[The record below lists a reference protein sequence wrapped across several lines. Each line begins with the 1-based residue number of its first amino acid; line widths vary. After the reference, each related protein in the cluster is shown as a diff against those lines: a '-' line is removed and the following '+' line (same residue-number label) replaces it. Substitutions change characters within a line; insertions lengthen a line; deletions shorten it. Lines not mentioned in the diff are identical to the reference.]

1 MKPTA
6 VRANKTDLNSTLNNT
21 SSVPSSK
28 PVCSPPNKN
37 QSHNASPASANS
49 TQLNVLNALNTS
61 GTTTVPSSSA
71 SITTSTSSISIV
83 SSQSQL
89 SAARDENHSHAIKTV
104 LTRDQQPLQNSIIPT
119 TAPVAFAAVAKH
131 STSQHTA
138 NEGNIFFEFKLF
150 NFNFCLFFAY
160 FAHFLLI
167 SLY

>member
-1 MKPTA
+1 M
-6 VRANKTDLNSTLNNT
+6 DLNSTLNNT
-21 SSVPSSK
+21 SSAPSSK

-49 TQLNVLNALNTS
+49 IQLNVLNALNTS

-71 SITTSTSSISIV
+71 SITTSTSSISLV

-89 SAARDENHSHAIKTV
+89 SAARDENHSHANKTI

-138 NEGNIFFEFKLF
+138 NEGNIFFEFKLGAF
-150 NFNFCLFFAY
+150 EL
-160 FAHFLLI
+160 
-167 SLY
+167 